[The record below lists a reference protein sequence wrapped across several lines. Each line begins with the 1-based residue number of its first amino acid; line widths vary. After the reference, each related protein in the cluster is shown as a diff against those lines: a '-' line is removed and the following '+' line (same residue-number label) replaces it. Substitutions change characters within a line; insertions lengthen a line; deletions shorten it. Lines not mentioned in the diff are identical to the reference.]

1 MVIPRLR
8 TERLL
13 LREWR
18 ATDIDDHAA
27 IAADPEVMEFVGGV
41 LDRDGAWRQMALHA
55 GHWALRGYGNWALER
70 DGRMIGR
77 AGLWNPE
84 GWPGLEVGWKLARD
98 AWGHGYATEAA
109 RAAMEWA
116 WTELRAPRL
125 ISVIRP
131 ENVRSVRVAERLGFA
146 PDGEAMVMGVP
157 CVIYAITAPAPAG
170 SPAAP

>member
-18 ATDIDDHAA
+18 ADDIDDHAA
-27 IAADPEVMEFVGGV
+27 IAGDPEVMELLGGV
-41 LDRDGAWRQMALHA
+41 LDREGAWRQMALHA
-55 GHWALRGYGNWALER
+55 GHWGLRGYGNWALELN
-70 DGRMIGR
+70 GRMIGR
-77 AGLWNPE
+77 TGLWFPE
-84 GWPGLEVGWKLARD
+84 GWPGLEVGWALARD
-98 AWGHGYATEAA
+98 AWGRGYATEAA

-116 WTELRAPRL
+116 WTELGVPRL

-146 PDGEAMVMGVP
+146 PDGEAIVMGVP